1 MQTRTTRGPRM
12 KITSRSTSL
21 SPTPGASATGPADA
35 ADTAVGTPA
44 APAEPAPLQADT
56 LAPAQ
61 AALAAMPEIDSARV
75 AAVRDALA
83 RGEIQFDA
91 KRLAGLIERFH
102 GGRG

>member
-1 MQTRTTRGPRM
+1 MQTRPTRGSRM
-12 KITSRSTSL
+12 KITSRSVSI
-21 SPTPGASATGPADA
+21 SPVGGSAGTASVDSAEPVATGA
-35 ADTAVGTPA
+35 A
-44 APAEPAPLQADT
+44 ENAPLQAAT
-56 LAPAQ
+56 LGPAQ
-61 AALAAMPEIDSARV
+61 AALEAMPEIDNARV

>member
-1 MQTRTTRGPRM
+1 M
-12 KITSRSTSL
+12 KITSRSVSL
-21 SPTPGASATGPADA
+21 TPVGGSSAAASVESAEPVASAANPS
-35 ADTAVGTPA
+35 
-44 APAEPAPLQADT
+44 APLQAAT

-61 AALAAMPEIDSARV
+61 AALDAMPEIDSARV

>member
-1 MQTRTTRGPRM
+1 M
-12 KITSRSTSL
+12 KITSRSVSISPVGGSAGATSVD
-21 SPTPGASATGPADA
+21 SAEPTPTA
-35 ADTAVGTPA
+35 A
-44 APAEPAPLQADT
+44 AENAPLQAAT

-61 AALAAMPEIDSARV
+61 AALEAMPEIDNARV